1 MFDPTPPLL
10 GHATAC
16 PKWAAGLGHPMGCP
30 NGLGYLNRGKNSA
43 NRYRVLFHPSLTN
56 TNHLSNGG
64 VIKITM
70 NISNGSRVSTT
81 ILSARQR
88 NINEYLITL

>member
-30 NGLGYLNRGKNSA
+30 NGLGYLNRGENTA
-43 NRYRVLFHPSLTN
+43 NRYPVLF
-56 TNHLSNGG
+56 
-64 VIKITM
+64 
-70 NISNGSRVSTT
+70 R
-81 ILSARQR
+81 
-88 NINEYLITL
+88 